1 MRISDWSSDV
11 CSSDLRILFVDP
23 GFVDLAEA
31 LAPNLASVETFVVPA
46 PRAEVPPNRLDA
58 LGLDEF
64 LDLGRA
70 APDAGWGG
78 FPESRAHSLF
88 YTSGTTSAPTGD
100 LYSHRSCLPN
110 PMVIR
115 LTPQP

>member
-11 CSSDLRILFVDP
+11 CSSD
-23 GFVDLAEA
+23 
-31 LAPNLASVETFVVPA
+31 PNLASVETFVVLA

-78 FPESRAHSLF
+78 FPESRACSPF
-88 YTSGTTSAPTGD
+88 YTTGTTRAPNGF
-100 LYSHRSCLPN
+100 LYSHRSSLLHA
-110 PMVIR
+110 M
-115 LTPQP
+115 LTSLGPALHTTHTLHPPTPPL